1 MAKPVLP
8 PAVASDLLER
18 LQARVHPWPLIKDWD
33 LTIDE
38 VGPGTA
44 LIRLKP
50 GPRTTN
56 SSRGNINGGVLATMV
71 DMVGAVALSSAFDGL
86 MPFATSDLHVRYL
99 EPAIGPAVA
108 TATVLRLS
116 RAGAVVEARVHCADK
131 LVVAATMNFSIKPNL
146 PG

>member
-1 MAKPVLP
+1 VPKPVIP
-8 PAVASDLLER
+8 STVAPDLLAR
-18 LQARVHPWPLIKDWD
+18 LQDRFHPWPLIKDWD

-38 VGPGTA
+38 VAPGSA
-44 LIRLKP
+44 LMRLEP

-71 DMVGAVALSSAFDGL
+71 DMVGAVALSTAFDGL

-99 EPAIGPAVA
+99 EPALGPAVA

-116 RAGAVVEARVHCADK
+116 RAGAVVEARVHCAEK
-131 LVVAATMNFSIKPNL
+131 LVVTATMNFSIKSNL

>member
-1 MAKPVLP
+1 MPKPAIPTAL
-8 PAVASDLLER
+8 AADLLGR
-18 LQARVHPWPLIKDWD
+18 LQDRFHPWPLIKDWD

-38 VGPGTA
+38 VAPGSA
-44 LIRLKP
+44 LMRLKP

-71 DMVGAVALSSAFDGL
+71 DMVGAVALSTAFDGL

-99 EPAIGPAVA
+99 EPALGPAVA

-116 RAGAVVEARVHCADK
+116 RTGAVVEARVHCAEK